1 MSNNEIYNYLCKK
14 FENLNE
20 EDKKSLLVYKS
31 ALSYHIN
38 EISTISNIENK
49 NAIQIFNELNNSNE
63 FEQKFLDY
71 KNILEQSENTFIKYS
86 IFNCVSFDDI
96 LLFIESIRKIYFRI
110 ISISN
115 KTLLPDKCKLYRD
128 FSYDKN
134 KSFLSKGNIISTS
147 LNLDNVE
154 DFLFYDLNNVLYE
167 LNVDKNVN
175 ALVIPYSIKRV
186 QIGDKII
193 LKLNKEDSQ
202 QEIILFKSKLFL
214 ALKNI
219 RNFENDN
226 LKVEKY
232 NVFLK
237 NEKNNQYNV
246 KK

>member
-1 MSNNEIYNYLCKK
+1 M
-14 FENLNE
+14 
-20 EDKKSLLVYKS
+20 
-31 ALSYHIN
+31 
-38 EISTISNIENK
+38 
-49 NAIQIFNELNNSNE
+49 
-63 FEQKFLDY
+63 
-71 KNILEQSENTFIKYS
+71 
-86 IFNCVSFDDI
+86 
-96 LLFIESIRKIYFRI
+96 
-110 ISISN
+110 
-115 KTLLPDKCKLYRD
+115 
-128 FSYDKN
+128 
-134 KSFLSKGNIISTS
+134 SFLSKGNIISTS

-202 QEIILFKSKLFL
+202 QEIILFKSKLFFD
-214 ALKNI
+214 LKNVK
-219 RNFENDN
+219 NFENDN